1 MNAFVAGYP
10 PLEQSAGEIFSG
22 AHDFPPFFVTFR
34 NMQSTNSIIFLVAGI
49 SLLIFGWVLLRSRKT
64 SLLAHRYSDALL
76 AENNGEVE
84 RAIQL
89 YQEAL
94 RSGGHD
100 RKTGDKHL
108 LDDIERRLKTLQIS
122 TDFEKSFKPT
132 ILKKMT
138 SPLQQVSPGL
148 SAK

>member
-1 MNAFVAGYP
+1 
-10 PLEQSAGEIFSG
+10 
-22 AHDFPPFFVTFR
+22 
-34 NMQSTNSIIFLVAGI
+34 MQSTNSIIFLVAGI